1 MKIIFKIYLP
11 LIIILIAGLHSCKIG
26 QKYSRP
32 ELNLPEKITEQQ
44 SDTTTLAD
52 LDWKT
57 VYTDTLLQSL
67 IQKALDNNKDMLIAA
82 SRIKELAYR
91 KRISAGELFPRIDAA
106 IHPEREYTNDGG
118 NNSVKDDSFE
128 GKLTLSW
135 EIDLWGNLRWAR
147 AESIAEYLAS
157 IEAKRALQMSMIAQ
171 VAQYYYELVAL
182 DNELNIVRQTL
193 DTWEK
198 GLELARIRFEGG
210 LTSETSFRQ
219 AQVELARTAT
229 LVPELE
235 NKISQK
241 ENDLSLL
248 IGEYK
253 AVIVRAKMNPD
264 IFLPEYLPV
273 GLPST
278 LLERRPD
285 LRQAEQELKA
295 AHAQVGVAFTNMF
308 PKLTLTARYG
318 IESSSLNDFLRSPD
332 GFIGGTLLSPIFG
345 AGKNIAKHKAQ
356 KEVFKQ
362 TCYSYEKSVL
372 TAFQETRDAIVNF
385 NKVKEARVLKK
396 NLYEASKGYIELA
409 RLQYINGVIN
419 YLDVLDAQRGF
430 FDAQIGLSNAIRNEQ
445 IAVVYLYKALG
456 GGWDNL
462 SPFNKE
468 EPKKPE

>member
-1 MKIIFKIYLP
+1 MKIVSKIY
-11 LIIILIAGLHSCKIG
+11 IVFVILIMTGLYSCKIG
-26 QKYSRP
+26 KKYSRP
-32 ELNLPEKITEQQ
+32 ELHLPERITEQH
-44 SDTTTLAD
+44 SDSSTLAD
-52 LDWKT
+52 QDWKT
-57 VYTDTLLQSL
+57 IYTDTLLQSL

-91 KRISAGELFPRIDAA
+91 KRIATGDLFPTINAA
-106 IHPEREYTNDGG
+106 IHPEREHTNDGG
-118 NNSVKDDSFE
+118 NNPDNDNSFE
-128 GKLTLSW
+128 GKLSLSW

-157 IEAKRALQMSMIAQ
+157 VEARRALQMSMIAQ

-182 DNELNIVRQTL
+182 DNELDIVRQTL

-198 GLELARIRFEGG
+198 GLDLARIRFEGG

-248 IGEYK
+248 VGEYE
-253 AVIVRAKMNPD
+253 AVITRAKMNPD
-264 IFLPEYLPV
+264 IYLPEQLPV

-285 LRQAEQELKA
+285 LRQAEQELIA

-308 PKLTLTARYG
+308 PKLTLTATYG
-318 IESSSLNDFLRSPD
+318 IESSSMNDFLRSPY

-356 KEVFKQ
+356 KEVFRQ
-362 TCYSYEKSVL
+362 TCYRYEKSVL
-372 TAFQETRDAIVNF
+372 TAFQETKNAIVNF
-385 NKVKEARVLKK
+385 NKVKEARILKK
-396 NLYEASKGYIELA
+396 NLYEASKGYVELA
-409 RLQYINGVIN
+409 QLQYINGVIN

-430 FDAQIGLSNAIRNEQ
+430 FSAQTGLSNAIRDEQ

-462 SPFNKE
+462 SPFDKE
-468 EPKKPE
+468 ETKQ